1 MQNKAALV
9 KLNINYKINKTD
21 EMIRISTESW
31 NKILETVPKNTEENI
46 SRQSFVNE
54 KIELKQIINLNNS
67 KLEKLLSRVKNLNST
82 TSP

>member
-31 NKILETVPKNTEENI
+31 NKILG
-46 SRQSFVNE
+46 
-54 KIELKQIINLNNS
+54 NLS
-67 KLEKLLSRVKNLNST
+67 L
-82 TSP
+82 